1 MTPEPTLD
9 GLFAVRPRATNRYSR
24 ICDLS
29 HSLKVD
35 RSLNLISRTEKYLLN
50 EQNQKQHL
58 DHRYDEKEGELKNRI
73 RTK

>member
-1 MTPEPTLD
+1 VTPEPTLD